1 MILVLNLIIFMC
13 YEVRLVN
20 RLVVNL
26 KYILQL
32 DYCLKLNQLLKLL
45 KLSFSFKQLHLE
57 GNKMTRISSRR
68 LSNFEDKVLEHS
80 ELNK

>member
-1 MILVLNLIIFMC
+1 MC

-57 GNKMTRISSRR
+57 GNTMTRISSRR